1 MDSYSLANHILR
13 ALLIWVL
20 VYFTIN
26 TIPRLTIRKQLIV
39 ATFVAT
45 IYLITEY
52 LLLPTYVPDFCN
64 VVCPI
69 TGNID
74 TSSAMQQLKL
84 QERAGPAVTPVT
96 PVMPK
101 LPVQVPAPSPVSMTS
116 APVVPAVSP
125 AVPIAPVTVP
135 VSPIIQPPVVPS
147 AVPTAAPVIPTIPIG
162 QAPPAPVATS
172 VRGNY

>member
-84 QERAGPAVTPVT
+84 QERAGPAVTPV
-96 PVMPK
+96 MPK
-101 LPVQVPAPSPVSMTS
+101 LPVQVPAPSPVSV
-116 APVVPAVSP
+116 PVPAVSP

-147 AVPTAAPVIPTIPIG
+147 AVPTAAPVIPSIPIG